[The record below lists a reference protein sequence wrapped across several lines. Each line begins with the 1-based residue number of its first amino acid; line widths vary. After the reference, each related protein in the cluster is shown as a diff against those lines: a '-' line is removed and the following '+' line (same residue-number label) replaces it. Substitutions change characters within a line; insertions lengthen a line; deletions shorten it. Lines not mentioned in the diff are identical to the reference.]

1 MLNLIVKEKLSKDE
15 LQQIDNYFFADHL
28 DELLSLDYQI
38 IIRFI
43 KLTEEVLGF
52 SLTKNDLQFSLN
64 LKTFDCKVFFDEN
77 DLDLYN
83 KILALIDY
91 FEFEDSGLAY
101 VIGDYYYYENDHNT
115 AILYYSKIFKKGF
128 DLSSDGYIDSLIRYL
143 ELLDD
148 SSIDLLEELILYSN
162 KDQYT
167 IEFINTYLL
176 LINRLDIKRPSY
188 LKYLDTVIE
197 ITTSFDNDF

>member
-1 MLNLIVKEKLSKDE
+1 MLNLIVKEKLSKEE
-15 LQQIDNYFFADHL
+15 LQQLDNYFFADHL

-77 DLDLYN
+77 DLELYN
-83 KILALIDY
+83 KILALIEY

-101 VIGDYYYYENDHNT
+101 VIGDYYYYENDHTT
-115 AILYYSKIFKKGF
+115 AISYYSKIFK
-128 DLSSDGYIDSLIRYL
+128 
-143 ELLDD
+143 
-148 SSIDLLEELILYSN
+148 
-162 KDQYT
+162 
-167 IEFINTYLL
+167 
-176 LINRLDIKRPSY
+176 IKMKIP
-188 LKYLDTVIE
+188 
-197 ITTSFDNDF
+197 F